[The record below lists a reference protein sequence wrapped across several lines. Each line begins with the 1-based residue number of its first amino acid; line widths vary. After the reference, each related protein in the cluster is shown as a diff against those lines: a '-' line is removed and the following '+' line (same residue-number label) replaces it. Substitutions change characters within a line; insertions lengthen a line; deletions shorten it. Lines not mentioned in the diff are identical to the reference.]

1 MLLSEIKNS
10 KPVVSQQL
18 GRIVGSSELLE
29 LIIDDEG
36 NILSIELKKKRGF
49 RWETEVIPWNDIIVI
64 GEDVIIANIKEE
76 EPE

>member
-10 KPVVSQQL
+10 KPVVSQQS

-29 LIIDDEG
+29 LLIDDEG

-64 GEDVIIANIKEE
+64 GKDVIIANIKEE

>member
-10 KPVVSQQL
+10 KPVVSQQS

>member
-10 KPVVSQQL
+10 KPVISQHS
-18 GRIVGSSELLE
+18 GKIIGTSESLE
-29 LIIDDEG
+29 LVIDNEG

-49 RWETEVIPWNDIIVI
+49 RWETEMISWNDIVVI

-76 EPE
+76 EHK